1 MKFLIINTDYPDFI
15 EWLYVQHPELER
27 ESYDRQMQVR
37 AESLFGVADFY
48 SSNLRRLGHEA
59 CDLHV
64 NNEWLQRQWAKEHG
78 VHGGASIFTG
88 RSVRATL
95 QRVRRWAGRTPLRFL
110 KPVVRPVLGSSH
122 EKQSW
127 FNEIL
132 AAQIRYHK
140 PDVILN
146 QAMDGVCSQFLREMK
161 SHARLLV
168 GQIASPLPRNEDFRV
183 YDLVLSS
190 LPNYVEYFRRMGVRA
205 ELQRFAF
212 EPRIINRLENPGNKI
227 EVSFVGS
234 LSSHHKERIHLLEYL
249 CGQLDMKVWGQ
260 GMDGLTKNSPV
271 RRQHKGMAWGIGM
284 YRILHQSKV
293 TLNHHIGIA
302 ESLANNMRL
311 FEATGVG
318 TLLITDW
325 KTNLEEMF
333 KIDQEVVAY
342 RTPQEC
348 AEKIRHYLQR
358 EDERQSIAKAGQKR
372 TLEEHTY
379 DRRMKELV
387 DLVRSYS
394 GG

>member
-1 MKFLIINTDYPDFI
+1 MKFVIINTDYPDFI
-15 EWLYVQHPELER
+15 GWLYAQHPELER

-48 SSNLRRLGHEA
+48 SSNLRKLGHEV

-78 VHGGASIFTG
+78 IHGGASVFSG

-95 QRVRRWAGRTPLRFL
+95 QRVRRWIGRTPLRFL
-110 KPVVRPVLGSSH
+110 KPVVRSVLGSSH

-132 AAQIRYHK
+132 AAQIRHHK

-161 SHARLLV
+161 SHARFLV

-183 YDLVLSS
+183 YDLIISS
-190 LPNYVEYFRRMGVRA
+190 LPNYVEYFCRMGVRA
-205 ELQRFAF
+205 ELHRFAF
-212 EPRIINRLENPGNKI
+212 EPRIINRLKNQRNKI
-227 EVSFVGS
+227 EVSFAGS

-249 CGQLDMKVWGQ
+249 CGQLDMEVWGQ
-260 GMDGLTKNSPV
+260 GMDGLTENSPV
-271 RRQHKGMAWGIGM
+271 RRQHKGVAWGIEM
-284 YRILHQSKV
+284 YQILHQSKV

-302 ESLANNMRL
+302 ESWANNMRL

-333 KIDQEVVAY
+333 KIDREVVAY

-348 AEKIRHYLQR
+348 AEKIRYYLQR

-379 DRRMKELV
+379 DRRMEELV
-387 DLVRSYS
+387 DLVHRYFL
-394 GG
+394 